1 MFVIENVE
9 EKEIKKFIRKY
20 KEYLS
25 GKNMKSKVY
34 LTTENIPCF
43 FEGKYKLST
52 RSNNS
57 RAYYPCRN
65 NA

>member
-1 MFVIENVE
+1 
-9 EKEIKKFIRKY
+9 
-20 KEYLS
+20 
-25 GKNMKSKVY
+25 MKSKVY

-57 RAYYPCRN
+57 RTMIDLDRV
-65 NA
+65 